1 MNKILN
7 IIKGT
12 AAIIDEKAADVKM
25 ELEKKA
31 ADVKM
36 ELEKKAADVKMELE
50 KKAAKFIGTAAA
62 IVVNKLP
69 AASSAIATGSNKMNM
84 ERYVMCQRCHLRR
97 RVRMH

>member
-1 MNKILN
+1 MNNILN

-31 ADVKM
+31 A
-36 ELEKKAADVKMELE
+36 E
-50 KKAAKFIGTAAA
+50 FIGTAAA
-62 IVVNKLP
+62 TGAV
-69 AASSAIATGSNKMNM
+69 ASSAVDTGSNKMKNM

-97 RVRMH
+97 RARMH

>member
-1 MNKILN
+1 MSNFFN
-7 IIKGT
+7 NVREQIKGAT
-12 AAIIDEKAADVKM
+12 AAIFDRKVASAKV

-36 ELEKKAADVKMELE
+36 ELG

-62 IVVNKLP
+62 TVVNKLP
-69 AASSAIATGSNKMNM
+69 GASSPIATGSNVMKNM

-97 RVRMH
+97 RARMH